1 MEDVGI
7 LPWPHRNKETATPD
21 QRACQMAK
29 QLNKEK
35 S

>member
-1 MEDVGI
+1 MTTNVIDAI
-7 LPWPHRNKETATPD
+7 RNKETATPD
-21 QRACQMAK
+21 QRACQIAK